1 MCAVGTQTRDYPP
14 LVADIGFNISQQ
26 TQVLTLLPTTGLSH
40 QHIAGPGGAIL
51 ELLFWQ
57 LAMYQVAAK
66 WLVNSLILDLTGKE
80 IIAKY
85 DVKLITKDSFFTD
98 SNGRQMLKRTRNY
111 RPTWKLNVTEPVSAN
126 YYPVN
131 SRIFIRDE
139 NDQATILTDRSQG
152 GSSMGKFLWCS
163 IHNFCMIS
171 DYRVLRVTGG
181 MVW

>member
-1 MCAVGTQTRDYPP
+1 M
-14 LVADIGFNISQQ
+14 
-26 TQVLTLLPTTGLSH
+26 
-40 QHIAGPGGAIL
+40 
-51 ELLFWQ
+51 
-57 LAMYQVAAK
+57 
-66 WLVNSLILDLTGKE
+66 DLTGKE

-85 DVKLITKDSFFTD
+85 DVKLNTKDSFFTD

-152 GSSMGKFLWCS
+152 GSSMGKF
-163 IHNFCMIS
+163 
-171 DYRVLRVTGG
+171 
-181 MVW
+181 